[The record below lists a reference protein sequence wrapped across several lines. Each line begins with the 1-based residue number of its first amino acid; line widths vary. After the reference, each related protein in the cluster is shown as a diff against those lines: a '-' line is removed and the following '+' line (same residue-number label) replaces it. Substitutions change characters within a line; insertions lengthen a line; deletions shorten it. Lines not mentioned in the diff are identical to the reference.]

1 MKSLNRKIGFFTVLA
16 LVIGNTVGNGI
27 FLIPSSLAR
36 FGSISLLG
44 WVFTSLGVITIAM
57 SFARLSRMHPAVGGP
72 YAYCRKGFGDYIG
85 FQVAWNYWIANWTSN
100 AGVIVGL
107 VGYLSVCYSPIG
119 SDPKLSFAIS
129 AGLLWLV
136 TFLNIF
142 NIKTA
147 GNLQVIT
154 TILKLLP
161 LFALLIFG
169 IGHIHMDNYIPFNT
183 SGQAPLSAIVGVA
196 TITMWA
202 FAGFES
208 GTVPAENVVDANKTI
223 PRATIIGTLVTM
235 VVYIGISAIVLGII
249 PAQDLMNNPAPVADV
264 GEIVF
269 GSWGKWVITIGA
281 IVSSIG
287 TLNGLVLVQAQIP
300 YAAAKDKLFPALFA
314 KTTSHGEPIVA
325 HIVSSLLI
333 TALLIMGFN
342 DNLVDQYTY
351 IIIFSSLTTLI
362 TYLFS
367 VVAEVMFYIQNDQL
381 ARLPK
386 RHIFNA
392 FLAFL
397 YIFWAL
403 YGAGGTQVYAGCI
416 LFFISTPIYAYLKS
430 KGSHLT

>member
-1 MKSLNRKIGFFTVLA
+1 MTSNSRKIGFFTVLA

-57 SFARLSRMHPAVGGP
+57 SYARLSRMHPAVGGP

-85 FQVAWNYWIANWTSN
+85 FQVAWNYWISNWTSN

-107 VGYLSVCYSPIG
+107 IGYLSICYEPIG
-119 SDPKLSFAIS
+119 SNPLFSFLVSTTI
-129 AGLLWLV
+129 LWLI
-136 TFLNIF
+136 TLLNIM
-142 NIKTA
+142 NIKKA

-154 TILKLLP
+154 TVLKLLP

-169 IGHIHMDNYIPFNT
+169 VGHINTDNFVPFNT
-183 SGQAPLSAIVGVA
+183 SGETHLTAIVGA
-196 TITMWA
+196 STITMWA
-202 FAGFES
+202 FAGFET
-208 GTVPAENVVDANKTI
+208 GTVPADNVGNANKVI
-223 PRATIIGTLVTM
+223 PRATIIGTLITM
-235 VVYIGISAIVLGII
+235 GIYIGISTIVLGII
-249 PAQDLMNNPAPVADV
+249 PACDLVNNNAPIADV

-269 GSWGKWVITIGA
+269 GPIGKWVVTIGA

-287 TLNGLVLVQAQIP
+287 TLNGLVLVQAKIP
-300 YAAAKDKLFPALFA
+300 YAAAKDKLFPESFA
-314 KTTSHGEPIVA
+314 KTTKNGEPIVA

-333 TALLIMGFN
+333 TALLVMGFN
-342 DNLVDQYTY
+342 DNLIDKYTY

-367 VVAEVMFYIQNDQL
+367 VVSEVMFYIQNKQL
-381 ARLPK
+381 DKLPK
-386 RHIFNA
+386 WPIFNA

-403 YGAGGTQVYAGCI
+403 YGAGSTQVYTGCL
-416 LFFISTPIYAYLKS
+416 LFFISTPIYAYLKY
-430 KGSHLT
+430 KNP

>member
-1 MKSLNRKIGFFTVLA
+1 MTSNSRKIGFFTVLA

-44 WVFTSLGVITIAM
+44 WIFTSLGVITIAM
-57 SFARLSRMHPAVGGP
+57 SYARLSRMHPAVGGP

-85 FQVAWNYWIANWTSN
+85 FQVAWNYWISNWTSN

-107 VGYLSVCYSPIG
+107 IGYLSICYEPIG
-119 SDPKLSFAIS
+119 SNPLFSFLVSTTI
-129 AGLLWLV
+129 LWLI
-136 TFLNIF
+136 TLLNII
-142 NIKTA
+142 NIKKA

-154 TILKLLP
+154 TVLKLLP

-169 IGHIHMDNYIPFNT
+169 VGHINTDNFVPFNT
-183 SGQAPLSAIVGVA
+183 SGETHLTAIVGA
-196 TITMWA
+196 STITMWA
-202 FAGFES
+202 FAGFET
-208 GTVPAENVVDANKTI
+208 GTVPADNVGNANKVI
-223 PRATIIGTLVTM
+223 PRATIIGTLITM
-235 VVYIGISAIVLGII
+235 GIYIGISGIVLGII
-249 PAQDLMNNPAPVADV
+249 PACDLINNNAPIADV

-269 GSWGKWVITIGA
+269 GPIGKWVVTIGA

-287 TLNGLVLVQAQIP
+287 TLNGLVLVQAKIP
-300 YAAAKDKLFPALFA
+300 YAAAKDKLFPKSFA
-314 KTTSHGEPIVA
+314 KTTKNGEPIVA

-333 TALLIMGFN
+333 TALLVMGFN
-342 DNLVDQYTY
+342 DNLIDKYTY

-367 VVAEVMFYIQNDQL
+367 VVSEVMFYIQNKQL
-381 ARLPK
+381 DKLPK
-386 RHIFNA
+386 GPIFNA

-403 YGAGGTQVYAGCI
+403 YGAGSTQVYMGCL
-416 LFFISTPIYAYLKS
+416 LFFISTPIYAYLKY
-430 KGSHLT
+430 KNP